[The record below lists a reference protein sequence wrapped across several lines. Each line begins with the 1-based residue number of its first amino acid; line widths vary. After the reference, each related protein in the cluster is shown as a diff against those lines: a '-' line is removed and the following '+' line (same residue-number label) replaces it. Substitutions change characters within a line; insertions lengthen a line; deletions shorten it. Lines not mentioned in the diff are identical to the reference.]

1 MNVLRYATATVFM
14 YIFSSLTISAGEQKI
29 LFREDFNDL
38 TNWKPLYFPKIEKH
52 SSYDIQTDNTRSV
65 LKTVSSNSASAMI
78 YKKLFNVYEYPLIKW
93 RWKVE
98 NVYTKGDAKTKEGD
112 DYPLRI
118 YIIFKYDPEKA
129 GFFEKVK
136 YKTAKL
142 IYGQYPPHSSL
153 NYIWSNKKYKESIIT
168 SSYTKKSKII
178 PLQSGTLKVAIWQ
191 TEEVDIVDD
200 YRRAFGIKPPV
211 EASIAVMNDSDNTG
225 ESSVSYLDYI
235 EVYRKNGDNNLKPIP
250 K

>member
-1 MNVLRYATATVFM
+1 MF
-14 YIFSSLTISAGEQKI
+14 
-29 LFREDFNDL
+29 
-38 TNWKPLYFPKIEKH
+38 LYFGEVKRFPIGKI
-52 SSYDIQTDNTRSV
+52 I
-65 LKTVSSNSASAMI
+65 I
-78 YKKLFNVYEYPLIKW
+78 
-93 RWKVE
+93 
-98 NVYTKGDAKTKEGD
+98 KGDAKKKEGD

-118 YIIFKYDPEKA
+118 YIIFKYEPEKV

-136 YKTAKL
+136 FKTAKL

-191 TEEVDIVDD
+191 TEKVDIADD
-200 YRRAFGIKPPV
+200 YQRAFGIKPPA

-235 EVYRKNGDNNLKPIP
+235 EVYRINGDNNLKPISRL
-250 K
+250 

>member
-1 MNVLRYATATVFM
+1 
-14 YIFSSLTISAGEQKI
+14 
-29 LFREDFNDL
+29 
-38 TNWKPLYFPKIEKH
+38 
-52 SSYDIQTDNTRSV
+52 
-65 LKTVSSNSASAMI
+65 
-78 YKKLFNVYEYPLIKW
+78 KLFNVYEYPLIKW